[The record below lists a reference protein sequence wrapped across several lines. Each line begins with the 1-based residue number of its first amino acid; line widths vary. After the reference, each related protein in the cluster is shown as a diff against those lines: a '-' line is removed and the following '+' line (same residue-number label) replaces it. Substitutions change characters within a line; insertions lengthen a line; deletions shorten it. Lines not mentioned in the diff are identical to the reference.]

1 MFLQSERKVFVT
13 RGLEREDFRTTL
25 QQAGYSGYGFHYM
38 SEM

>member
-1 MFLQSERKVFVT
+1 MVLWSEREVFVT
-13 RGLEREDFRTTL
+13 LELEREGFRTTL